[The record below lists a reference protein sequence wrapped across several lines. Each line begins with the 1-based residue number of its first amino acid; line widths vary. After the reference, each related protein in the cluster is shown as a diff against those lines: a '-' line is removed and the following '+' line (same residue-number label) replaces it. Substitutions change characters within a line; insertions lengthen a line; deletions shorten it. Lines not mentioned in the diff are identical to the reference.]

1 MIKTVIIA
9 FLLVVVLLVV
19 AARALQ
25 HKMIFSPDRTITRT
39 PDQLGLAYEDVY
51 YETADGALING
62 WFIPAAGAEQ
72 TLLFLHGNAG
82 NLSNRLEILKLFHE
96 LGLSIFII
104 DYRGYGRSQGTPD
117 EAGTYSDALGAWRYL
132 TGTRGLSDRS
142 IIVLGRS
149 LGGAVA
155 TWLAARHT
163 PAALILEGAFTSI
176 ADMSKYRSFAFLL
189 RPFIHFHYASINH
202 IGDIQCPVLIAHSP
216 EDAVVPFEMG
226 RALFAAARQP
236 KRFLKMQGGHSDG
249 FVTTGEAYRRGM
261 RTFIDAHVGET
272 GANTLDRH

>member
-1 MIKTVIIA
+1 MWQPLNTVIIA
-9 FLLVVVLLVV
+9 SLLVVVLLV
-19 AARALQ
+19 AAACALQ
-25 HKMIFSPDRTITRT
+25 HKMIFFPDRTITRT
-39 PDQLGLAYEDVY
+39 PDQLGLIYEDVY
-51 YETADGALING
+51 YETADGVLING
-62 WFIPAAGAEQ
+62 WFIPVEGAER

-132 TGTRGLSDRS
+132 TEVRGLSDRS

-155 TWLAARHT
+155 TWLASRHT
-163 PAALILEGAFTSI
+163 PAALILESTFTSI
-176 ADMSKYRSFAFLL
+176 ADMSKYYSFALPL
-189 RPFIHFHYASINH
+189 TPLIRIHYASIDR

-216 EDAVVPFEMG
+216 ADTIVPFELG

-236 KRFLKMQGGHSDG
+236 KRFLELRGGHNDG
-249 FVTTGEAYRRGM
+249 FVTTGDAYRLGM
-261 RTFIDAHVGET
+261 RTFIDTHVG
-272 GANTLDRH
+272 GR